1 MIGYARER
9 RDKRTRGLVGKPSSK
24 MSLRTPVFIGYDN
37 TKMDLKEV
45 VVDGVDWM
53 NISNGSSRWRAF
65 VVMVMKRHVQ

>member
-1 MIGYARER
+1 MGYARER

-53 NISNGSSRWRAF
+53 NVSNGSSRWRAF